1 MDKNGDMWELAIAG
15 GGTMALTS
23 SMSISTIGSSAA
35 TVLGIVAPVGL
46 AIIVTVAVVGII
58 SVSVKLMK
66 NKTDAESES
75 KDRVTS
81 PIGRRNTYNS
91 RKKAKEAAK
100 KAGGGKEPVNHP
112 KGFHGNKR
120 SHYHPNVN
128 RNYRITPHAPSC
140 HDHYYYPR

>member
-81 PIGRRNTYNS
+81 PIGVEILIIAV
-91 RKKAKEAAK
+91 KKQKRQLK
-100 KAGGGKEPVNHP
+100 KLVEVKNL
-112 KGFHGNKR
+112 
-120 SHYHPNVN
+120 
-128 RNYRITPHAPSC
+128 
-140 HDHYYYPR
+140 